1 MPRILRSGRRYV
13 SDEESSTQP
22 SDDALCSSQDSDD
35 AEGSDVEPHGDVRDE
50 DDEYLIVWEGLTIA
64 ELRGYKRITW
74 SPGTVNALLRHAAT
88 YRYSA
93 GCMPK
98 VDTFLHLAG
107 EVGVSTEYGKECCE
121 GALRRLV
128 TLITNRINDK
138 ALNPAV
144 LTCKGSLETRTCSW
158 ATFTTAVIAD
168 DPNFTHTQVVDS
180 VWLVGHFLAT
190 GETRHPPL
198 LGSGLSEKSLVR
210 EAMSVLVKG
219 KYFKQCKPLD
229 FQPTSPPGT
238 KAFTP
243 SKTLQ
248 TARASG
254 ISSHLITPPSTIVSS
269 HTEIFATPSPT
280 PKVIKFTAARNV
292 LVTPPPSITGDTDAK
307 TEAPGDSLRR
317 CCKMTKNLL
326 AQGNDALDPSNDP
339 VSDVPAGL
347 VDDLP
352 HHTIQAN
359 KRIGKWLRN
368 NTGRSN
374 PNAPSAD
381 SDSTFP
387 GVDVPTPTHSHAS
400 TFPGVDIPTP
410 SHSDVST
417 FSGVGLPTPSH
428 SGAESWDGDSVE

>member
-1 MPRILRSGRRYV
+1 MPHILRSDRRYV
-13 SDEESSTQP
+13 SDEVSSTQP
-22 SDDALCSSQDSDD
+22 SDDDLCSSQNSDD
-35 AEGSDVEPHGDVRDE
+35 AEGSDVELHGDVSGE
-50 DDEYLIVWEGLTIA
+50 DDEYLIVWEGFTIA
-64 ELRGYKRITW
+64 ECRGYKRIGW
-74 SPGTVNALLRHAAT
+74 SSATVTALLRHAAT

-98 VDTFLHLAG
+98 VNTFLHLAR
-107 EVGVSTEYGKECCE
+107 EVGVPTEYGKECCE
-121 GALRRLV
+121 GALRRLA

-144 LTCKGSLETRTCSW
+144 LTSKGSLETRTCSW
-158 ATFTTAVIAD
+158 ATFTTAVIVH

-180 VWLVGHFLAT
+180 VWLVRHFLAT

-219 KYFKQCKPLD
+219 KYFKQCKSLD

-238 KAFTP
+238 EAFTP
-243 SKTLQ
+243 SKTFQ
-248 TARASG
+248 TTTAST

-269 HTEIFATPSPT
+269 HTATPAAPSPAT
-280 PKVIKFTAARNV
+280 KVVKSTVARNV
-292 LVTPPPSITGDTDAK
+292 LMTPSLSTTGETDVEP
-307 TEAPGDSLRR
+307 EAPGDSLRR

-347 VDDLP
+347 LDDLP
-352 HHTIQAN
+352 YHTIQAK

-387 GVDVPTPTHSHAS
+387 GVDVPTP
-400 TFPGVDIPTP
+400 

-417 FSGVGLPTPSH
+417 FPGVDVPTPSH
-428 SGAESWDGDSVE
+428 SDADSWDGDAVE